1 MKLKIAFFYDL
12 SFGGAKRAM
21 FEQVK
26 GLIAKKHQ
34 VDVYTTDTAVD
45 IFTPNKIATNFKS
58 FQFDTAHFKI
68 PIVARPINDYLNL
81 KNLHALH
88 KKIAEEIDNKKY
100 DLVIAHPDKMTQAP
114 LLLQYLKTKSTYYSQ
129 EPLRICYEYLL
140 QLSENFSLPNKLYE
154 SYFRSVRKKTDQ
166 KSVRAATHQLTSC
179 YHVRERII
187 EAYGVFPEISYL
199 GIDSAVLKPKNVE
212 LKNQVLFVGGK
223 DNPIDG
229 YELAQAALA
238 LIPEKIRPKLTTVEW
253 KKANNERLT
262 DSELAE
268 LYSSSITTLCM
279 SRLETFGLVPL
290 ESMSCGVAPI
300 ATRVSGHRETV
311 LDKRTGLLVEFRPED
326 IAEKILFLIK
336 NPSERKKMGK
346 HAREYVVQEWG
357 WKKRIDELE
366 THIFRYVEN
375 KKTD

>member
-1 MKLKIAFFYDL
+1 MKLKIAFFYNL
-12 SFGGAKRAM
+12 NFGGAKRAL

-26 GLIAKKHQ
+26 GLIAKGHQ

-45 IFTPNKIATNFKS
+45 IFTPNKIATNFRS
-58 FQFDTAHFKI
+58 FRFDTPHFEI
-68 PIVARPINDYLNL
+68 PIVSRLINDYSNL
-81 KNLHALH
+81 KNLHDLH
-88 KKIAEEIDNKKY
+88 KTIAEEIDSEKY

-114 LLLQYLKTKSTYYSQ
+114 LLLQYLKTRSAYYSQ

-140 QLSENFSLPNKLYE
+140 QLGEDFSVPNKLYE
-154 SYFRSVRKKTDQ
+154 SYFRSVRKKADQ
-166 KSVRAATHQLTSC
+166 KSVRSATHQLTSC

-187 EAYGVFPEISYL
+187 EAYGVFPDISYL
-199 GIDSAVLKPKNVE
+199 GIDSTVLKPKNVE

-238 LIPEKIRPKLTTVEW
+238 LIPEKIRPELTTVEW
-253 KKANNERLT
+253 KKANDERLT

-279 SRLETFGLVPL
+279 SKLETFGLVPL

-311 LDKRTGLLVEFRPED
+311 LDKKTGLLVEFRPDD
-326 IAEKILFLIK
+326 IAEKIIFLIK
-336 NPSERKKMGK
+336 NPSERKKLGK
-346 HAREYVVQEWG
+346 QAREYVVDEWG

-375 KKTD
+375 KKIS